1 MAYGSGVYGEGLY
14 GGAPDPEKFEEQSEQ
29 EKNEDYR
36 ELYNKLEEVDE
47 ELKKQKNDTERWRRN
62 SWFWRA
68 GSFVAG
74 NGTGLII
81 SVLI

>member
-47 ELKKQKNDTERWRRN
+47 ELKKQKMILKGGVEIR
-62 SWFWRA
+62 
-68 GSFVAG
+68 GSGGPVA
-74 NGTGLII
+74 
-81 SVLI
+81 S